1 MLGCQVSEPSVQRV
15 LAEQDADSGQVTV
28 QHTPRQDANIR
39 PPDRRRAERVRVGGW
54 AGEGTRR
61 QRHTAASGR
70 SGGGG
75 AGGSQC
81 QSHTHA
87 QLTTIAR
94 IHSKCQE
101 ANISSRIWLLSQL
114 SSQGSALGSLWINY
128 SETIS
133 LHTREIKV
141 QCLQ

>member
-1 MLGCQVSEPSVQRV
+1 MSRALQRV
-15 LAEQDADSGQVTV
+15 LAERDADSGQVTV
-28 QHTPRQDANIR
+28 QQTPSPPTGRQTLGLRTDVELRGWGAWEGDQKTATHSIG
-39 PPDRRRAERVRVGGW
+39 AAGG
-54 AGEGTRR
+54 
-61 QRHTAASGR
+61 
-70 SGGGG
+70 
-75 AGGSQC
+75 GGSQC

-101 ANISSRIWLLSQL
+101 ANISSRIRLLSQL

-133 LHTREIKV
+133 LQTRQIKV
-141 QCLQ
+141 QRLQ